1 MQDEA
6 ALLFVSGEGS
16 TEWNFVQSHVSL
28 GAGLKELQDEATLL
42 LFVSGVCGEGS
53 TKWDFS
59 KSHLRL
65 LTGLKG
71 LQDEATLLFV
81 SGVCREGSTKWGCI
95 V

>member
-1 MQDEA
+1 MISQE
-6 ALLFVSGEGS
+6 
-16 TEWNFVQSHVSL
+16 
-28 GAGLKELQDEATLL
+28 EATL

-65 LTGLKG
+65 LTSLKG

-81 SGVCREGSTKWGCI
+81 SGVCGEDSTKWDFSQSHLRLSTGLKELQDEAI
-95 V
+95 TI

>member
-1 MQDEA
+1 MVRVPPNGISVNLMSA
-6 ALLFVSGEGS
+6 
-16 TEWNFVQSHVSL
+16 TEQ
-28 GAGLKELQDEATLL
+28 ALKELQDDATL

-71 LQDEATLLFV
+71 LQDEATLLFACV
-81 SGVCREGSTKWGCI
+81 GEWFNSFFPVLARFD
-95 V
+95 